1 MQPKAAGPSID
12 LRMAGPREPAVLRP
26 HTVAALYLAFW
37 AAAFCF
43 SLFAYHFA
51 GTFSHPTQ
59 SAVFDM
65 GTWMVVSAL
74 GCSIGYMLPLERGPT
89 WRQAF
94 ALAAGA
100 LAVGFVRAL
109 LTELLASRYGWT
121 TGGLLN
127 MYLQGLGA
135 DLLINVSFVGMGS
148 ALSGAI
154 RNHHEQVR
162 MAALEDE
169 LAASRAAAMRA
180 HLRPGVVLRAMESMA
195 DQLLSDPD
203 GAAGR
208 VMSLSALLHL
218 QLQRA
223 RQNRVSVEDELE
235 FIRAYVELDRATEAS
250 TIHLRIRADDA
261 ALALPIPPNCI
272 SILLESVLRARPD
285 AATDVTAEI
294 TVQVVEGRL
303 EVVVCDDLAVGASA
317 RNAQG
322 WEAVSDL
329 SASLAAQFGTG
340 AIPRFADRAGGV
352 ESRVSI
358 PVVRLKDR
366 AGMREGVHG

>member
-1 MQPKAAGPSID
+1 
-12 LRMAGPREPAVLRP
+12 MAGPREPAILRP
-26 HTVAALYLAFW
+26 RTLAAFYLAFW
-37 AAAFCF
+37 AGAFCF

-74 GCSIGYMLPLERGPT
+74 GCSIGYMLPMEQGPT

-109 LTELLASRYGWT
+109 LIELLASRYGWV

-127 MYLQGLGA
+127 LYLVGIGA

-180 HLRPGVVLRAMESMA
+180 HLRPGIVLRAMESMA

-203 GAAGR
+203 GATGR
-208 VMSLSALLHL
+208 VMSLSALLNL

-223 RQNRVSVEDELE
+223 RQSRVSVDEELE
-235 FIRAYVELDRATEAS
+235 FIHAYVEMDRAAAGS
-250 TIHLRIRADDA
+250 TIHLRVQAGDA

-272 SILLESVLRARPD
+272 SILLESVLRARPE
-285 AATDVTAEI
+285 AATDV
-294 TVQVVEGRL
+294 VVEIEVRVVGERL
-303 EVVVCDDLAVGASA
+303 EIVVRDDLAVGASA

-329 SASLAAQFGTG
+329 SASLAAQFGPG
-340 AIPRFADRAGGV
+340 AIPRFADRAEGV

-358 PVVRLKDR
+358 PIGRLEER
-366 AGMREGVHG
+366 AGLREDADG